1 MRNVGVIFTEDEGS
15 TTVETAI
22 ALSALIVV
30 FSLMV
35 AGIMTLAAYLSAI
48 DIAGAAARAYAIGTD
63 YQPPRGT
70 ITVTEHAGLATAS
83 AAVPAPLGTMTA
95 QAIFPMEQ

>member
-1 MRNVGVIFTEDEGS
+1 MRNVGAILIDDEGS

-22 ALSALIVV
+22 ALSSLIVV

-35 AGIMTLAAYLSAI
+35 AGMMTLAAYLSAI
-48 DIAGAAARAYAIGTD
+48 DSAGAAARAHAIGTD

-70 ITVTEHAGLATAS
+70 VTVTEHAGLATAS
-83 AAVPAPLGTMTA
+83 ATVPAPLGTMTA
-95 QAIFPMEQ
+95 HAIFPMEQ